1 MIKIFL
7 IIFFFALFFYGF
19 IRPFSSLSSRLFLFS
34 GSILGL
40 LSVIGIEQT
49 DKIANFVGVGR
60 GADLF
65 VYFALLTIFLF
76 IYYTINKLAIVNQKI
91 STLAKAL
98 ALSEVKKNNDRS

>member
-7 IIFFFALFFYGF
+7 ISLFSALFFYGF
-19 IRPFSSLSSRLFLFS
+19 VRPFSSVFSRLFLFS
-34 GSILGL
+34 GSLLGI

-65 VYFALLTIFLF
+65 VYLSLLTIFLF
-76 IYYTINKLAIVNQKI
+76 ISYTINKFETLNKKI
-91 STLAKAL
+91 STLSRSI
-98 ALSEVKKNNDRS
+98 ALSDIKKIKND